1 LIPNDSPRSAPAPF
15 PRSAVGAEL
24 PGDDV
29 LEVLE
34 TARFGAHYE
43 PIVEVAS
50 GQTIAYEALA
60 RFHRPDGSTLRAGQV
75 FAWLHGAPSLLVETE
90 LALKRLQLE
99 HAPGHTV
106 FLNLD
111 PDSFAG
117 AADGGAEFLS
127 LFRSASLDVV
137 VEAIENLDAAD
148 AERGRVMVT
157 ALAEAGVPFALDD
170 VGAASALISFEMLA
184 FADYLKFDRSLLR
197 QRRSPRPLAVVE
209 ALVVM
214 AARTGARAVLEGVET
229 QADLDVARDLGIPL
243 VQGHLFRDRHVTVA
257 PR

>member
-1 LIPNDSPRSAPAPF
+1 VRSNDSPGFAPSPS
-15 PRSAVGAEL
+15 RRVGTEL
-24 PGDDV
+24 PAD
-29 LEVLE
+29 EVLE
-34 TARFGAHYE
+34 ALESARFGAQYE

-60 RFHRPDGSTLRAGQV
+60 RFHRPDGSTLRVGQV

-99 HAPGHTV
+99 HAPGHTL

-127 LFRSASLDVV
+127 LFRGAPRDVV

-148 AERGRVMVT
+148 AERGREMVS
-157 ALAEAGVPFALDD
+157 ALAGAGVPFALDD
-170 VGAASALISFEMLA
+170 VGAASALVSFEMLA
-184 FADYLKFDRSLLR
+184 LADYLKFDRSILR
-197 QRRSPRPLAVVE
+197 HRRTRPLAVVE
-209 ALVVM
+209 ALVAM

-229 QADLDVARDLGIPL
+229 QGDLDVARDLGISL